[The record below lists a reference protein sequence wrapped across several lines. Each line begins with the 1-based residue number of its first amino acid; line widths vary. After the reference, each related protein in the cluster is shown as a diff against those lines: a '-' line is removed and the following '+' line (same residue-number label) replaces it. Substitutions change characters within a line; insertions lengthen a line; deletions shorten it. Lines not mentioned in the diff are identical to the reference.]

1 MHMCTH
7 MHMNTIFQELE
18 EVIGSLRAEVVSTSD
33 PSSNVG
39 TEVGTQVLLS
49 VRTKAVHA
57 LNH

>member
-1 MHMCTH
+1 